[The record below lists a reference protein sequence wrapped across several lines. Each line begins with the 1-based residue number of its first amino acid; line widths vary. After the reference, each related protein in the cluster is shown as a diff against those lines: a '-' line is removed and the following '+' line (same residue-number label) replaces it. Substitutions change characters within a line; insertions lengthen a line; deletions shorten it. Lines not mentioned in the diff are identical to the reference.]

1 MTIKESI
8 FTQDQQAIIE
18 CVESRPWAYSNESAG
33 RGYFNPSKR
42 RGKKI
47 QESWAVRLRSLMS
60 NIDEICVVYAV
71 HEAGHAV
78 VTVALGVRLEQVTI
92 NNNSPKGGGYSQPD
106 FFMYKLVASNDL
118 DFMPKKELRQIIEKR
133 IVMAMAGRI
142 AELKILNE
150 SRIATEDG
158 DDVNIKHALDLMEI
172 DDKQREMI
180 IKKCKRRTRRLVS
193 ANIENICRVVDAL
206 WEDDTLSGRDVISMM
221 RGPKWIN
228 R

>member
-60 NIDEICVVYAV
+60 HIDEIRVVYAV

-92 NNNSPKGGGYSQPD
+92 NSPEGGGYSRPD
-106 FFMYKLVASNDL
+106 FFMYERVASNDL
-118 DFMPKKELRQIIEKR
+118 DFMPKKELRKIIEKR

>member
-1 MTIKESI
+1 
-8 FTQDQQAIIE
+8 
-18 CVESRPWAYSNESAG
+18 
-33 RGYFNPSKR
+33 
-42 RGKKI
+42 
-47 QESWAVRLRSLMS
+47 MS
-60 NIDEICVVYAV
+60 NIDEIRVVFAV

-78 VTVALGVRLEQVTI
+78 VTVALGVMLEQVTI
-92 NNNSPKGGGYSQPD
+92 NNNSPEGGGYSQPD
-106 FFMYKLVASNDL
+106 FFMY
-118 DFMPKKELRQIIEKR
+118 LRKIIEKR

-150 SRIATEDG
+150 SRIVTEDG
-158 DDVNIKHALDLMEI
+158 DDVNIKQALDLMEI

-206 WEDDTLSGRDVISMM
+206 WEDDTLSGRDVTSMM

>member
-1 MTIKESI
+1 
-8 FTQDQQAIIE
+8 
-18 CVESRPWAYSNESAG
+18 
-33 RGYFNPSKR
+33 
-42 RGKKI
+42 
-47 QESWAVRLRSLMS
+47 MS
-60 NIDEICVVYAV
+60 NIDEIRVVFAV

-92 NNNSPKGGGYSQPD
+92 NNNSPEGGGYSRPN

-150 SRIATEDG
+150 SRIVTEDG
-158 DDVNIKHALDLMEI
+158 DAVNIKHALDCDAVNIKHALDLMEI

-206 WEDDTLSGRDVISMM
+206 WEDDTLSGKDVLSMM